1 MSSDYSYAEEIKAKF
16 AELNKKYPYK
26 KKGDAESYSQH
37 REGISDAFDRA
48 EQEMLKI
55 ALESK
60 ERETSNNISNKIEY
74 WDEFIDDMENLTSE
88 RILDKYIIQRREG

>member
-16 AELNKKYPYK
+16 AELNKKHPYK

-37 REGISDAFDRA
+37 REGVSDAFDIA
-48 EQEMLKI
+48 EQEMIKI
-55 ALESK
+55 VK
-60 ERETSNNISNKIEY
+60 PKQTSQDVIEY

>member
-1 MSSDYSYAEEIKAKF
+1 MNKDLKVAIGILKDIVDYGSNENNCIYAEEAKA
-16 AELNKKYPYK
+16 LL
-26 KKGDAESYSQH
+26 D
-37 REGISDAFDRA
+37 
-48 EQEMLKI
+48 

-60 ERETSNNISNKIEY
+60 ERETSDDVSNKIEY